1 MIYASGMETN
11 LSRLLN
17 FLPALVLVG
26 FMIGCGGNTASE
38 NNSTP
43 AEGNQSV
50 PPKSEN
56 NSSLGDGKAA
66 TDTANKPKATKFT
79 PEMMKAA
86 WESAFKQLPEFFTEE
101 VRGGIRA
108 GMQNPE
114 AVQAMVDDLNKKI
127 SDGKVVDPS
136 EGVVVDAITVEALAK
151 SLVIALPSA
160 KKKAVVSKSTNN
172 AKVLCVSLQ
181 ANSDENEGKF
191 PAFDEWCDAIL
202 RDMNTLAAFISPQHP
217 DAAKLMA
224 SLPKLTKS
232 PPVSDAL
239 PSPGKGDKAPP
250 PPDQATSPKAS
261 PKAKYP
267 CHYAFN
273 KVMAGKIPGIG
284 TNHETVL
291 VFECDLGWNGAG
303 GLEDALKH
311 MEKHKLEKIAVATAD
326 GAARAVTKEELKKL
340 KWEISP

>member
-1 MIYASGMETN
+1 METN

-26 FMIGCGGNTASE
+26 FMIGCGGNTAS
-38 NNSTP
+38 
-43 AEGNQSV
+43 
-50 PPKSEN
+50 KSKPEN

-66 TDTANKPKATKFT
+66 AGTANKTKATKFT

-101 VRGGIRA
+101 VRGRIRA

-114 AVQAMVDDLNKKI
+114 AVKAMVDDLNKKI
-127 SDGKVVDPS
+127 SDGKIVDPS

-172 AKVLCVSLQ
+172 AKILCVSLQ

-261 PKAKYP
+261 PKTKAEYS

-303 GLEDALKH
+303 GLGDALKY
-311 MEKHKLEKIAVATAD
+311 MDKLKLEKIAVATAD
-326 GAARAVTKEELKKL
+326 GAARAVTREELKKL
-340 KWEISP
+340 KWEITP